1 MNDFTGYALEVGDL
15 VVYAVQ
21 DKYNSYSAGQH
32 TSTAMRMGRVVKFT
46 PAGKVSIQRIAGPE
60 VRDYHRTVTSVYP
73 SVVYR
78 HDGEIPE
85 GWY

>member
-1 MNDFTGYALEVGDL
+1 MEDFTGYGLARGDI

-21 DKYNSYSAGQH
+21 DKYARSEGGS
-32 TSTAMRMGRVVKFT
+32 STRMRLGRVIKET
-46 PAGKVSIQRIAGPE
+46 PKGLISVQRIGPE
-60 VRDYHRTVTSVYP
+60 SLPSWKRIVTTVHP